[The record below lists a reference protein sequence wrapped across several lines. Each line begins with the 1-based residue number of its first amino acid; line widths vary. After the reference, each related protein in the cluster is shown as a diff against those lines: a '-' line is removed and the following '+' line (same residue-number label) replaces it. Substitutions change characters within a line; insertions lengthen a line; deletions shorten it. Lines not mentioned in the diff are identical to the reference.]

1 MRLSSLSSVDDSS
14 TESKPLVSLIVPVY
28 NTAEGPLRRCL
39 QSLFE
44 QDYRNIEFIII
55 DDGSNDSCIS
65 VLKDCLSAEPRA
77 KVYEGSHKGVS
88 SARNL
93 GIDVAEGE
101 WIAFADADD
110 ELEPDFI
117 SEALKVVFAEGV
129 DFVCGSVDWLFQ
141 DSVPDKN
148 GFSGEYCV
156 VDEGRDLASASMQML
171 GHAKYKHFAGPDFRG
186 RGPHAKLFSK
196 DVLGDLRYDE
206 TISKGEDVLFNYKFI
221 RRCHSMAIVDD
232 LWYLYYQYSG
242 SAAHSV
248 ELDPWE
254 DSIDGILANC
264 EDGESRLPF
273 VSRCAYMTAQIIES
287 LARSLDQ
294 REVRAKGKEIL
305 LFAAGRGCF
314 SDECYRGFE
323 LSVWLSLYILLCKKG
338 RYGLACWYWASKTRF
353 RDRFMK
359 TRLIDPDSIST
370 VRRG

>member
-1 MRLSSLSSVDDSS
+1 MRQSRIADI
-14 TESKPLVSLIVPVY
+14 EMPAAEGPLVSLIVPVY
-28 NTAEGPLRRCL
+28 NTPVARLRRCVA
-39 QSLFE
+39 SLLG
-44 QDYRNIEFIII
+44 QDYQNMELIVV
-55 DDGSNDSCIS
+55 DDGSDGACAAALQELRGADSRVKLIS
-65 VLKDCLSAEPRA
+65 
-77 KVYEGSHKGVS
+77 GGHKGVS
-88 SARNL
+88 HARNVGL
-93 GIDVAEGE
+93 DASRGE

-117 SEALKVVFAEGV
+117 SKALKVALAEGV

-206 TISKGEDVLFNYKFI
+206 TVSKGEDVLFNYKFI